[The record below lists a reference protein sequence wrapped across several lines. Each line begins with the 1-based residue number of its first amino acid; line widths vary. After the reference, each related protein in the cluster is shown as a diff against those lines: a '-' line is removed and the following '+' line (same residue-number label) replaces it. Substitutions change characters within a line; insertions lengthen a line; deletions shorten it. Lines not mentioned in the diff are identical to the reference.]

1 MENFDYYPDEDFD
14 FDPIL
19 ELQNQTSRSSDTTYE
34 TFYSPATTRKP
45 SGTQTTLFFSTN
57 STKNKGKGDEIQ
69 ICKILDESGKRCG
82 QEYKNDRSST
92 GNLIVHL
99 RDKHEIVAQDDTAV
113 SKKV

>member
-57 STKNKGKGDEIQ
+57 STKNKGK
-69 ICKILDESGKRCG
+69 DESGKRCG